1 MKKLRFLEKKL
12 CVSALFR
19 WALSIDYGILALQ
32 KTKGNTPK
40 DKEMKKTYSV
50 LIINEK
56 GIYETVAKNVSGIL
70 AGAIAK
76 RLRSQG
82 IWVQTKEEN

>member
-1 MKKLRFLEKKL
+1 M
-12 CVSALFR
+12 A
-19 WALSIDYGILALQ
+19 
-32 KTKGNTPK
+32 
-40 DKEMKKTYSV
+40 KTYSV
-50 LIINEK
+50 LIINED

-82 IWVQTKEEN
+82 VWVQTKEEN